1 MIYYEYLT
9 QEKAKIKEFIKN
21 GLISPSILGNYDIY
35 TDFLK
40 TEEMEERKMYRYE
53 CVAIKN
59 NCSVVQVRKII
70 SIMQKPFIVI

>member
-1 MIYYEYLT
+1 MIYYDFLT
-9 QEKAKIKEFIKN
+9 REKDKIKEFVKH

-35 TDFLK
+35 LDFLK

-70 SIMQKPFIVI
+70 SVMQRPFIEI